1 MYAFLTSNLKF
12 EIAREKAPCWS
23 PCGLVFGEF
32 SNVNF

>member
-23 PCGLVFGEF
+23 RGLVFGEF